1 MPKPAL
7 PTWRQMPRPGGQI
20 PLPLPS
26 WHHRW
31 GQGLV
36 WDRNST
42 YDGTQRVQEW
52 CFWQVTVVAIP
63 VVFPFP
69 RCELRGEH

>member
-1 MPKPAL
+1 MSKPAL
-7 PTWRQMPRPGGQI
+7 PTRGQMPRPGGQI

-31 GQGLV
+31 GQGLG

-42 YDGTQRVQEW
+42 SDGTQRVQES

-63 VVFPFP
+63 DMFPFP
-69 RCELRGEH
+69 RCEL